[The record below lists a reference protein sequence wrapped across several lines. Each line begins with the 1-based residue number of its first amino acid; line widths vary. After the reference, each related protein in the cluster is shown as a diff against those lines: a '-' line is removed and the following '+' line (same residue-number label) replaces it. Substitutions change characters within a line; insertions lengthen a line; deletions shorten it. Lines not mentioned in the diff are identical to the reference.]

1 MLQCAEC
8 EFLERDAAGQMV
20 LRCDPFSTIKEPEC
34 LQKWQVFKMGQMV
47 AAYQA
52 TLGFYRRMAPMQ
64 EKMFKAIERE
74 IDDMGESE
82 KWKLPDDDDPWNAD
96 DD

>member
-1 MLQCAEC
+1 MLQCIDC
-8 EFLERDAAGQMV
+8 EFCDRDSAGQMV
-20 LRCDPFSTIKEPEC
+20 LRCDPFSTVKESEC
-34 LQKWQVFKMGQMV
+34 LQKWQVFKMSQMV

-52 TLGFYRRMAPMQ
+52 TLGFYNRMAPMH

-82 KWKLPDDDDPWNAD
+82 KWKLPDDDDPWNSD
-96 DD
+96 D

>member
-1 MLQCAEC
+1 MLQCTDC
-8 EFLERDAAGQMV
+8 EFFERDAAGQTA
-20 LRCDPFSTIKEPEC
+20 LRCDPFSTVKEPEC

-47 AAYQA
+47 AAYHA
-52 TLGFYRRMAPMQ
+52 TLGFYNRLAPMQ

-82 KWKLPDDDDPWNAD
+82 KWKYTDDEDAWKTDED
-96 DD
+96 